1 MNSLKLIFRS
11 LFKKKENNFIKIVS
25 LGTGLAVGLIIISK
39 VFFELSYDDFYPDA
53 DRIYQIQSQAIVGD
67 EEPDEFG
74 QVSGAIAPGMKAEV
88 PGVEVATRLTY
99 LGWDTSFFTPDKK
112 RYTGTFI
119 MADSCLFDVLP
130 RPMVIGNAKEILS
143 RPLYGLV
150 SESIAKKMGNNVI
163 GQSIQLDNYPGRVI
177 TIGGVFKD
185 VPENAHL
192 RYDLVISLAS
202 IKNFMGDG
210 SLNWVGNDRYLGYVK
225 LIPGTDP
232 ASLAPAIRKMQDRN
246 QPTEDLKKAGVE
258 LSYTLLSITKLHS
271 DTPETKR
278 MTLLLSAIAFALIFT
293 AIMNYIL
300 ILISTLVNRGK
311 VIAVYKCYG
320 ADQKDISK
328 LIFGETSL
336 HLGIS
341 LLVSLFLIFCFR
353 STAEEILSASVYSLF
368 SLQTCLILLVIC
380 IIISLIIGIIP
391 SYLFSRIPVS
401 SVFRNLTMTKRG
413 WKMALLFF
421 QLVTTV
427 FLVTLLVIVA
437 RQYDVMVTDNPGY
450 NYERLLYY
458 NTKGVTNNER
468 QKIIDELRTMPQ
480 VEIVATADNL
490 PFNFASGNNV
500 YLPNDDQELF
510 NVADMYDADEN
521 YLALMEIPIIEG
533 KGFDKE
539 SVAGNDIV
547 ISKKFADKISGL
559 ANWQDGVIG
568 KEIFISEHQQ
578 RSGASRI
585 IGVYSDIRLGSIGSE
600 DTRPSV
606 IFYSNEPS
614 STIIIKLKDL
624 NSDNIQSVYDLFKR
638 SFPDKDIT
646 LPLYKDSM
654 VKLYSNSRR
663 FMNAITIGGIVTLI
677 ITLIGL
683 IGYTNNEVNR
693 RKSEI
698 AIRKVN
704 GATLAD
710 ILRLFL
716 KDNLWITIP
725 ALICGGLA
733 ASIAAEKWMED
744 FSKKAA
750 LSPVIFILCGAAV
763 LVIVLSVVA
772 LNCLYTANQNPVKTL
787 KND

>member
-1 MNSLKLIFRS
+1 MNNFKLIFRS
-11 LFKKKENNFIKIVS
+11 LLKKKENNFIKILS

-39 VFFELSYDDFYPDA
+39 VFFELSYDNFYPDA
-53 DRIYQIQSQAIVGD
+53 DRIYQIQSHAIVGD

-99 LGWDTSFFTPDKK
+99 MGWDASFFTPDKK

-130 RPMVIGNAKEILS
+130 RPMVSGNAKEILS
-143 RPLYGLV
+143 RPMYGLV
-150 SESIAKKMGNNVI
+150 SESIAEKMGNNVI
-163 GQSIQLDNYPGRVI
+163 GQSIQLDNYPGRII

-202 IKNFMGDG
+202 ITNFMWDG
-210 SLNWVGNDRYLGYVK
+210 TQNWVGNDRYLGYVK

-232 ASLAPAIRKMQDRN
+232 ASLAPAMRKMQERN
-246 QPTEDLKKAGVE
+246 QPMADLKKAGIE
-258 LSYTLLSITKLHS
+258 LSYTLSSLTQLHS

-293 AIMNYIL
+293 SIMNYIL

-320 ADQKDISK
+320 AEQKDISK

-336 HLGIS
+336 HLAIS
-341 LLVSLFLIFCFR
+341 LIISLFLIFCFR
-353 STAEEILSASVYSLF
+353 STAEDILSASVYSLF
-368 SLQTCLILLVIC
+368 SLQTCLILLVVC

-391 SYLFSRIPVS
+391 AYLFSRIPVS
-401 SVFRNLTMTKRG
+401 SVFRSLTMTKRG

-421 QLVTTV
+421 QLVTTT
-427 FLVTLLVIVA
+427 FLVTLLIIVA
-437 RQYDVMVTDNPGY
+437 RQYDVMVNDNPGY

-458 NTKGVTNNER
+458 STRGVNNNER
-468 QKIIDELRTMPQ
+468 QKIIDELRTIPQ

-500 YLPNDDQELF
+500 YIPNNDQELF
-510 NVADMYDADEN
+510 NVADMYGADEN
-521 YLALMEIPIIEG
+521 YLTLMGIPIIEG
-533 KGFDKE
+533 KDFDEE
-539 SVAGNDIV
+539 SVSGNDIL
-547 ISKKFADKISGL
+547 ISKKFADKISAL

-568 KEIFISEHQQ
+568 KEILISEHQHKN
-578 RSGASRI
+578 GASRI

-606 IFYSNEPS
+606 IFYSNEPA
-614 STIIIKLKDL
+614 STIIVKLKDL
-624 NSDNIQSVYDLFKR
+624 NSDNIQSVYDVFKR

-646 LPLYKDSM
+646 LSLYRDSM
-654 VKLYSNSRR
+654 IKLYSNSRR
-663 FMNAITIGGIVTLI
+663 FMNAITIGGIVTLV

-725 ALICGGLA
+725 ALICGALA
-733 ASIAAEKWMED
+733 ASIAAAKWMED
-744 FSKKAA
+744 FSEKAP
-750 LSPVIFILCGAAV
+750 LSPLLFISCGVGV
-763 LVIVLSVVA
+763 LIIVLSVVC
-772 LNCLYTANQNPVKTL
+772 LNCLQTANRNPVETL
-787 KND
+787 KRD

>member
-1 MNSLKLIFRS
+1 MNNFKLIFRS
-11 LFKKKENNFIKIVS
+11 LFKKKENNFIKILS

-39 VFFELSYDDFYPDA
+39 VFFEFSYDNFYPDS
-53 DRIYQIQSQAIVGD
+53 DQIYQIQSNATIGD
-67 EEPDEFG
+67 QKLEGHG
-74 QVSGAIAPGMKAEV
+74 QVSGAIAPGMKAEI
-88 PGVEVATRLTY
+88 PEVEVATRLTY
-99 LGWDTSFFTPDKK
+99 MGWDATFFTPDKK

-130 RPMVIGNAKEILS
+130 RPMVSGNAKEILS

-150 SESIAKKMGNNVI
+150 SESIAEKMGNNAI
-163 GQSIQLDNYPGRVI
+163 GQSIQLDNYPGRII

-202 IKNFMGDG
+202 IKNFMWDG
-210 SLNWVGNDRYLGYVK
+210 TQNWVGNDRYLGYVK

-232 ASLAPAIRKMQDRN
+232 ASLAPSIRKMQERN
-246 QPTEDLKKAGVE
+246 QPMEDLKKAGVE
-258 LSYTLLSITKLHS
+258 LSYTLSPLSRLHS

-320 ADQKDISK
+320 AQQKDISK

-336 HLGIS
+336 HLVIS
-341 LLVSLFLIFCFR
+341 LLISLFLIFCFR
-353 STAEEILSASVYSLF
+353 STAEEILAASVYSLF
-368 SLQTCLILLVIC
+368 SLQTCLILGVVC
-380 IIISLIIGIIP
+380 IIISLIIGIVP

-401 SVFRNLTMTKRG
+401 SVFRNLTMAKRG

-421 QLVTTV
+421 QLVTSV

-458 NTKGVTNNER
+458 NTRGVNNNEK
-468 QKIIDELRTMPQ
+468 QKIIDELRTIPQ
-480 VEIVATADNL
+480 VEMVATADAL

-500 YLPNDDQELF
+500 YLPNNDQELF
-510 NVADMYDADEN
+510 NVADLYGADEN
-521 YLALMEIPIIEG
+521 YLSLMEIPIIEG
-533 KGFDKE
+533 KGFNKE
-539 SVAGNDIV
+539 SVSGKDIV
-547 ISKKFADKISGL
+547 ISKKFADKIAAL
-559 ANWQDGVIG
+559 ANWKDGVIG
-568 KEIFISEHQQ
+568 KEILITEHQQ
-578 RSGASRI
+578 NNGGPRI
-585 IGVYSDIRLGSIGSE
+585 IGVYPDIRLGSIASE

-606 IFYSNEPS
+606 IFYSSEPT
-614 STIIIKLKDL
+614 STIIVKLKVL
-624 NSDNIQSVYDLFKR
+624 NSDNIQSVYDVFKK
-638 SFPDKDIT
+638 SFPDKEIT
-646 LPLYKDSM
+646 LTLYKDSM

-704 GATLAD
+704 GATLID
-710 ILRLFL
+710 ILKLFL

-733 ASIAAEKWMED
+733 ASIAATKWMED
-744 FSKKAA
+744 FSKKAT
-750 LSPVIFILCGAAV
+750 LSPLLFILCGTMV
-763 LVIVLSVVA
+763 LLIVLSVVA
-772 LNCLYTANQNPVKTL
+772 LNCLYTANKNPVETL
-787 KND
+787 KNN

>member
-1 MNSLKLIFRS
+1 MNNFNLILRS
-11 LFKKKENNFIKIVS
+11 LFKKKENNIIKILS
-25 LGTGLAVGLIIISK
+25 LGAGLAVGLIIISK
-39 VFFELSYDDFYPDA
+39 VFFELSYDNFYPDS
-53 DRIYQIQSQAIVGD
+53 DRIYQIQSYAIVGN
-67 EEPDEFG
+67 EEPKEFG

-88 PGVEVATRLTY
+88 PEVEVATRLTY
-99 LGWDTSFFTPDKK
+99 MGWNTSFFTPDKK

-150 SESIAKKMGNNVI
+150 SESIAEKMGSNVI
-163 GQSIQLDNYPGRVI
+163 GQTIQLDNYPGRTV

-202 IKNFMGDG
+202 IKDFMWDG
-210 SLNWVGNDRYLGYVK
+210 TQNWVGNDRYLGYVK

-232 ASLAPAIRKMQDRN
+232 AGLSPAIRKMQERN
-246 QPTEDLKKAGVE
+246 QSMEDLKKAGIE
-258 LSYTLLSITKLHS
+258 LTYTLSPLTALHS

-293 AIMNYIL
+293 SIMNYIL

-320 ADQKDISK
+320 AEQKDISK

-336 HLGIS
+336 HLAIS

-353 STAEEILSASVYSLF
+353 STAEEILSASIYSLF
-368 SLQTCLILLVIC
+368 SIQTCLILVVIC
-380 IIISLIIGIIP
+380 VIISLIIGAIP

-401 SVFRNLTMTKRG
+401 SVFRSLTMTKRG

-421 QLVTTV
+421 QLLTTV
-427 FLVTLLVIVA
+427 FLVTLLIIVA
-437 RQYDVMVTDNPGY
+437 RQYDVMVNDNPGY

-458 NTKGVTNNER
+458 NTRGVTNNER
-468 QKIIDELRTMPQ
+468 QKIIDELRAIAQ
-480 VEIVATADNL
+480 VELVATADDL
-490 PFNFASGNNV
+490 PFSFASGNNV
-500 YLPNDDQELF
+500 YLPNNDQELF
-510 NVADMYDADEN
+510 NIADLYGADEN
-521 YLALMEIPIIEG
+521 YLPLMEIPIIEG

-539 SVAGNDIV
+539 SVSGNDIV
-547 ISKKFADKISGL
+547 ISKKFADKISGI

-568 KEIFISEHQQ
+568 KEVFISEHQQ
-578 RSGASRI
+578 KSGGSRI

-606 IFYSNEPS
+606 IFYSSEPS
-614 STIIIKLKDL
+614 SIIVVKLKDL
-624 NSDNIQSVYDLFKR
+624 NSDNIQIVYDVFKR
-638 SFPDKDIT
+638 SFPDKDVT
-646 LPLYKDSM
+646 LSLYKDSM

-663 FMNAITIGGIVTLI
+663 FMNAITIGGIVTLL

-704 GATLAD
+704 GATLVD
-710 ILRLFL
+710 ILKLFL
-716 KDNLWITIP
+716 QDNLWISFP
-725 ALICGGLA
+725 ALICGGIFA
-733 ASIAAEKWMED
+733 AIAATKWMED
-744 FSKKAA
+744 FSEKTE
-750 LSPVIFILCGAAV
+750 LSPLLFISSGLAV
-763 LVIVLSVVA
+763 LVIVLSVVS
-772 LNCLYTANQNPVKTL
+772 LNCLYTANQNPVDTL

>member
-1 MNSLKLIFRS
+1 MNNFNLILRS
-11 LFKKKENNFIKIVS
+11 LFKKKENNVIKILS
-25 LGTGLAVGLIIISK
+25 LGAGLAVGLIIISK
-39 VFFELSYDDFYPDA
+39 VFFELSYDNFYPDS
-53 DRIYQIQSQAIVGD
+53 DRIYQIQSYAIVGN
-67 EEPDEFG
+67 EEPNEFG
-74 QVSGAIAPGMKAEV
+74 QVSGAIAPGMKAEI
-88 PGVEVATRLTY
+88 PEVEVATRLTY
-99 LGWDTSFFTPDKK
+99 MGWDASFFTPDKK

-150 SESIAKKMGNNVI
+150 SESIAEKMGNNVI
-163 GQSIQLDNYPGRVI
+163 GQTIQLDNYPGRTV

-202 IKNFMGDG
+202 IKDFMWDG
-210 SLNWVGNDRYLGYVK
+210 TQNWVGNDRYLGYVK
-225 LIPGTDP
+225 LMAGTDP
-232 ASLAPAIRKMQDRN
+232 ASLAPAIRKMQERN
-246 QPTEDLKKAGVE
+246 QPMEELKKAGVE
-258 LSYTLLSITKLHS
+258 LSYTLSRLTALHS

-278 MTLLLSAIAFALIFT
+278 MTLLLSAISFALIFT
-293 AIMNYIL
+293 SIMNYIL

-320 ADQKDISK
+320 AEQKDISK

-336 HLGIS
+336 HLAIS
-341 LLVSLFLIFCFR
+341 LVVALLLIFCFR

-368 SLQTCLILLVIC
+368 SFQTCLILVVVC
-380 IIISLIIGIIP
+380 IIISLIIGAIP
-391 SYLFSRIPVS
+391 SCLFSRIPVS
-401 SVFRNLTMTKRG
+401 SVFRSLTMTRRG

-427 FLVTLLVIVA
+427 FLVTLLIIVA
-437 RQYDVMVTDNPGY
+437 RQYDVMVNDNPGY
-450 NYERLLYY
+450 SYERLLYY
-458 NTKGVTNNER
+458 NTRGVNKNER
-468 QKIIDELRTMPQ
+468 QKIIDELRTIPQ
-480 VEIVATADNL
+480 VELVATADNL
-490 PFNFASGNNV
+490 PFSFASGNNV
-500 YLPNDDQELF
+500 YLPNNDHELF
-510 NVADMYDADEN
+510 NIADLYSADEH
-521 YLALMEIPIIEG
+521 YLPLMEIPIIEV

-539 SVAGNDIV
+539 SVPDKDIV

-568 KEIFISEHQQ
+568 KEVFISEHQQ
-578 RSGASRI
+578 KSGVSRI

-606 IFYSNEPS
+606 IFYSDEPS
-614 STIIIKLKDL
+614 SVIVVKLKDL
-624 NSDNIQSVYDLFKR
+624 NSDNIQIVYDVFKR
-638 SFPDKDIT
+638 SFPDKEIA
-646 LPLYKDSM
+646 LSLYKDSM

-663 FMNAITIGGIVTLI
+663 FMDAITIGGIVTLL

-710 ILRLFL
+710 ILKLFL
-716 KDNLWITIP
+716 QDNLWISFP
-725 ALICGGLA
+725 ALICGGIFA
-733 ASIAAEKWMED
+733 AIAAAKWMED
-744 FSKKAA
+744 FSEKAE
-750 LSPVIFILCGAAV
+750 LSPLLFISSGLAV
-763 LVIVLSVVA
+763 LAIVLSVVC
-772 LNCLYTANQNPVKTL
+772 LNCLYTANQNPVDTL